1 MAGGQGL
8 TAAASGQV
16 FPGGVA
22 IHQTAASLGV
32 ASPYGSQRP
41 VELVAGSLPNAL
53 AAAVLNNQDVTEQQ
67 RPLQPFHR
75 HLSLFVPP
83 LSPCRGIGK
92 NNGDDKG
99 VAQ

>member
-1 MAGGQGL
+1 M
-8 TAAASGQV
+8 S
-16 FPGGVA
+16 
-22 IHQTAASLGV
+22 
-32 ASPYGSQRP
+32 